1 MNEELNKRIE
11 KFAGLIVRKGVNV
24 QQGQEVVI
32 SAELDQ
38 PEFIESIAR
47 ECYDAGASK
56 VRVDWTHQP
65 LTRLSAERMDSAA
78 LSEVEAW
85 EYSKMESMSLK
96 LPARIYILS
105 DDPDGFKGIDQTK
118 YAKALQARMTVLK
131 PLRDKMENKYQ
142 WCIAAAPGKAWA
154 RKMFPE
160 LSESEAIEKLWEA
173 ILDTSR
179 VTDDPIAAWA
189 KHNENLAS
197 RCAWLNSLGLEK
209 LEYKSANGTDF
220 TVGLI
225 DGGLFLAGEEKTV
238 SGVPFNANIPSE
250 EVYTSPM
257 RGAAEGIVQ
266 SSKPLSYQGELID
279 NFSIRFEKGKAVE
292 VKAEKGEELLR
303 ELIGMDEG
311 AAQLGECALVP
322 YDSPISNS
330 GLLFYNT
337 LFDENAACHLALGR
351 GFTNTIDGYEAMND
365 EQLFEKGVNDSIV
378 HVDFM
383 IGTED
388 LNITGVTKKGERV
401 EIFKDGNWASE

>member
-65 LTRLSAERMDSAA
+65 LTKLSAERMDSAA